1 MIRRRNKY
9 KRNKYGHIGGE
20 IDYQDDNT
28 FEALRKAKEIDKG
41 ESNESKREGESTKD
55 WVNKTFDLKEQK
67 DK

>member
-9 KRNKYGHIGGE
+9 KRDKYGHIEGE
-20 IDYQDDNT
+20 IDYQDDNA

-41 ESNESKREGESTKD
+41 ESNESKREGESTKE
-55 WVNKTFDLKEQK
+55 WVNKTFALKEQK